1 MKNWLIALMT
11 TAQVI
16 LEPAKPMFL
25 TVLLL
30 IFVDLVSGILAA
42 RKRGESVNSA
52 GIGRTVV
59 KLLIYELVICLS
71 FLAETYLMGPLIPAS
86 KICASLIGTAELL
99 SVLENLNTLSGGTLL
114 KAIIDKITSMGKQ

>member
-1 MKNWLIALMT
+1 MRNWLIALMT